1 MKTFQDVQEALGVPV
16 LGDIVGVKLVSKAK
30 DGLPVAKL
38 KRLATLF
45 HVW

>member
-1 MKTFQDVQEALGVPV
+1 LKTFQDVLEALGILV

-30 DGLPVAKL
+30 DDLLVAKL

-45 HVW
+45 RVW